1 MKIYDKDIR
10 PILYDKISN
19 LKEFTSDNTSIII
32 DEFPVVEG
40 SARVDIAVVN
50 GKLHGF
56 EIKSDQDTLDRLSDQ
71 IFFYNMV
78 FDKMTLVV
86 SEKFKDKLINIIP
99 KWWGIYYIKTVG
111 NKPKLVV
118 EKKSKLNKDIK
129 IEAFLSLLWRNE
141 MLELLL
147 SNNIKKGVKSKNKE
161 DLTQIIIKNFSFNE
175 IKNFT
180 RLKLKTRNIERAVLV
195 SKLCDDL

>member
-56 EIKSDQDTLDRLSDQ
+56 EIKSEQDTLDRLSDQ

>member
-56 EIKSDQDTLDRLSDQ
+56 EIKSEQDTLDRLPDQ

>member
-56 EIKSDQDTLDRLSDQ
+56 EIKSEQDTLDRLSDQ

-147 SNNIKKGVKSKNKE
+147 SLIH
-161 DLTQIIIKNFSFNE
+161 I
-175 IKNFT
+175 
-180 RLKLKTRNIERAVLV
+180 
-195 SKLCDDL
+195 